1 MSGFTL
7 NIDDK
12 LLEKLVIA
20 EERVTAIGK
29 AAQRTKQQFEQA
41 FGAMVNGNLEAFIK
55 KLTEANN
62 QLNGLGTKNTSTN
75 TGIQQIAVDSAKS
88 MEAINLLI
96 EAISKLSK
104 SKGAKLRGEAQN
116 VAYQNLLT
124 LIKEVHAA
132 ESARTAAVQLE
143 EAKVIEANKRK
154 IEAIKT
160 ETAEAV
166 QSEKAKQDAYK
177 RTRVEQNRIANVNF
191 KRRLAEENIEITRQI
206 NNLKVAADVHNQYTR
221 AMMMGEQTVGARTR
235 KIERLNAVLR
245 GLQKDEAKYGTEIEN
260 VKKKIEELT
269 KDNEKLGESQEKVK
283 ESSGKMLDALKKVF
297 AFQAIKKFVN
307 NLVTVRSEFEKQHRA
322 LEVLLQDTQKA
333 QLLWDRVVQLAIKS
347 PFRVKELVTYT
358 KQLAAYRI
366 ESDKLYDTTKRL
378 GDISIGLGVDMN
390 RLILAY
396 GQVRAAN
403 FLRGT
408 ELRQFTEAG
417 VPMLEELA
425 KHFSALEKTQV
436 TAAQVFDR
444 ISKRQVL
451 FQDVDAVIRKMTE
464 AGGAFY
470 QMQEQMS
477 DTLSGTISNL
487 KDKYDLALNQIGKDS
502 TSVIKAFLVLMGFL
516 TEHFRVL
523 STLVTTIGVGFTSW
537 KISSLASGMN
547 KAIEEAGGLAASFKK
562 LGYSMLFMK
571 KAGGS
576 IAVGV
581 TSWLSIIALV
591 GVGIWQ
597 WNKNVKE
604 GNEALDKMAKANIR
618 TMSSLNALKKQIEKN
633 NEVIQN
639 SSSSEQELAEARANN
654 SEALQKLKE
663 QHPAYYRDIMQQK
676 DGIVAATEALDKHI
690 NSVRRLASI
699 QALAQG
705 GFFSESLTT
714 NYADLVKDFAEVETW
729 IIAERAKL
737 ESKLVELV
745 EEGASD
751 AEVDKV
757 SKKIARYSKVIEEG
771 IDLSKLQIANTAGNE
786 IIWEYDDIVD
796 ELAKEI
802 NNFRASILDVFGNL
816 RDSIPLFAKEVFG
829 KNATEG
835 GIIID
840 QMLENLG
847 ISDKQFRREI
857 GILINKE
864 LKDKNYVDIDFDFNI
879 KPKEQ
884 QWDAWQKNVNDQV
897 DKLLKET
904 NEELEEKDYILSF
917 PKIVSDTTT
926 QDSYLKQL
934 SDNLADLE
942 NTYNRAK
949 KINDDN
955 GGSLIGTAFEGTNL
969 TQMKAAIELY
979 KRVINEVMGGPIDKD
994 KGGSRTEKTLS
1005 SRISL
1010 LKGIASKYEEL
1021 SRKFGETDAT
1031 TRISNAFKDDFN
1043 EAFNETPLS
1052 FETFEYRTKQ
1062 GLADALRGLSD
1073 IAQAEGK
1080 NAVIALNK
1088 AIGEATADKDINEI
1102 ISKEETFKTE
1112 AEKLFQRYEETI
1124 ALINAG
1130 FSQEVANSIFNIDY
1144 LDEDQLETELN
1155 ALKSQYTGYGLDMQE
1170 IQKTFD
1176 KKLEDIQTKNLK
1188 ERIKKYAKYLY
1199 AAQRD
1204 AVKIR
1209 LEEAK
1214 ALQEIDKTN
1223 SDNTLKQQAKDR
1235 VKKEASTK
1243 LQSTQWADFKG
1254 SEMYS
1259 MMFGDLEHY
1268 GTKTLETLKDQL
1280 DKLTTSLKDLPAN
1293 EFKEIVKA
1301 IEQIDDITGKRDP
1314 FAAIVDS
1321 RTKIAKIRE
1330 ELSNLNIAPPETDE
1344 KLAEQ
1349 IIQKQE
1355 LVDKT
1360 QQEVDLLNTALP
1372 LLEQGKTLEQ
1382 GMTDALKNQLDIE
1395 EANVNNVNAALT
1407 QKTEALKADREILE
1421 VLIRYSKALANLVKN
1436 QDNALTKT
1444 KNIISK
1450 VGEAVKSS
1458 MTLMET
1464 LGVATDS
1471 IAYSLAEGI
1480 DGMISLTVSAIE
1492 FQLQMQA
1499 VGYASNMA
1507 LGVIGW
1513 VAMGIQAIAT
1523 LLSAIFKAHD
1533 KALENQ
1539 IQKLADNVEI
1549 AQEKFEAL
1557 NDTIDRAYHSDQL
1570 RDAAAEAKSYTEEM
1584 IRNYERM
1591 IALEE
1596 QKKKTDKDKIEDYKD
1611 SIESQKEALAEMERD
1626 IVSEATASIL
1636 DDTMD
1641 AARTFVD
1648 SWYDAF
1654 KETGDGLKGLEENF
1668 EEMFSNLA
1676 KQQAA
1681 QQIVGVYAKK
1691 WTEDL
1696 QKYVNEGDTK
1706 LTKDEAQKWAE
1717 EVKATFPEL
1726 NDALEGFLGV
1736 LTEGVG
1742 ATGELSGL
1750 QAGIQGIT
1758 ESQAEIL
1765 AAYANSCRFFL
1776 SSINTTLT
1784 DFATKVLDTEGDSNP
1799 MLGQLRIIAEQA
1811 KAIKNLLEGVSTG
1824 NRLRVSLD

>member
-55 KLTEANN
+55 KLAEANN
-62 QLNGLGTKNTSTN
+62 QLNGLSTKNTSTN

-269 KDNEKLGESQEKVK
+269 KDNEKLGESQKKVK
-283 ESSGKMLDALKKVF
+283 ESSNKMLDALKKVF

-333 QLLWDRVVQLAIKS
+333 QLLWDRVVQLAVKS

-451 FQDVDAVIRKMTE
+451 FQDVDAVIRKMTD

-477 DTLSGTISNL
+477 ETLSGTMSNL
-487 KDKYDLALNQIGKDS
+487 KDKYDLALNQIGKDN
-502 TSVIKAFLVLMGFL
+502 TSLIKIFLQLMGFL
-516 TEHFRVL
+516 IEHFRFMIPLISSIGTGFALWGIGKLATQFGKLGTHMRSVTAAMFSFAKGQRWMAASGWLTVL
-523 STLVTTIGVGFTSW
+523 ALLVTAFFQW
-537 KISSLASGMN
+537 KNNVAEMNETLEKMSL
-547 KAIEEAGGLAASFKK
+547 
-562 LGYSMLFMK
+562 
-571 KAGGS
+571 
-576 IAVGV
+576 
-581 TSWLSIIALV
+581 
-591 GVGIWQ
+591 
-597 WNKNVKE
+597 
-604 GNEALDKMAKANIR
+604 ANIR
-618 TMSSLNALKKQIEKN
+618 TKASLIGLKKEIEENNAVIRDSSSTEQQLADARQKNAEALTKLQEQHPEYYRNIVQEKNGIVELTEAIDKQIE
-633 NEVIQN
+633 
-639 SSSSEQELAEARANN
+639 
-654 SEALQKLKE
+654 
-663 QHPAYYRDIMQQK
+663 
-676 DGIVAATEALDKHI
+676 
-690 NSVRRLASI
+690 SVGRLAQI
-699 QALAQG
+699 QSLSKG
-705 GFFSESLTT
+705 GWFSPSLTKQYEST
-714 NYADLVKDFAEVETW
+714 IKDFAGVNEWVRDEIADLTAQ
-729 IIAERAKL
+729 IAELNMEDPEDNRLDSLTEKL
-737 ESKLVELV
+737 ARLQ
-745 EEGASD
+745 
-751 AEVDKV
+751 
-757 SKKIARYSKVIEEG
+757 KIQDEG
-771 IDLSKLQIANTAGNE
+771 IDFSKIGVDFSSGQADMLAYDGVIDVVAKK
-786 IIWEYDDIVD
+786 IIKFRGVISGLVD
-796 ELAKEI
+796 TMSDAW
-802 NNFRASILDVFGNL
+802 
-816 RDSIPLFAKEVFG
+816 PLFAKEV
-829 KNATEG
+829 KDLDEIEG
-835 GIIID
+835 GIKID
-840 QMLENLG
+840 DILKNLG
-847 ISDKQFRREI
+847 IADDKIRKEVAIILNRRMKEKGFTTLDYNFDIAQPEI
-857 GILINKE
+857 NWE
-864 LKDKNYVDIDFDFNI
+864 
-879 KPKEQ
+879 
-884 QWDAWQKNVNDQV
+884 AWQKNVR
-897 DKLLKET
+897 DKVSELVKKTQEEV
-904 NEELEEKDYILSF
+904 NEELQRTDKEAGEIVLSF
-917 PKIVSDTTT
+917 PTITVDTTT
-926 QDSYLKQL
+926 RENYISTLQ
-934 SDNLADLE
+934 DNLADVKSL
-942 NTYNRAK
+942 YDRAK
-949 KINDDN
+949 KKFEE
-955 GGSLIGTAFEGTNL
+955 GGTLIGTAYEGVNL
-969 TQMKAAIELY
+969 KELEAKIKMY
-979 KRVINEVMGGPIDKD
+979 KEMIAFMSAEEAKGSKNKKNE
-994 KGGSRTEKTLS
+994 EKTLS
-1005 SRISL
+1005 RRISL
-1010 LKGIASKYEEL
+1010 LKEINTQYENLRKKYGEAEARSIISKDYA
-1021 SRKFGETDAT
+1021 KT
-1031 TRISNAFKDDFN
+1031 
-1043 EAFNETPLS
+1043 
-1052 FETFEYRTKQ
+1052 
-1062 GLADALRGLSD
+1062 LADAFDNSLQMGDFDFTTKGGLVE
-1073 IAQAEGK
+1073 AFKKLTPLAEKEGK
-1080 NAVIALNK
+1080 EAGITLQRAISEATSETNIAEKILGEEEFKNK
-1088 AIGEATADKDINEI
+1088 A
-1102 ISKEETFKTE
+1102 EE
-1112 AEKLFQRYEETI
+1112 LFQRYEETV

-1130 FSQEVANSIFNIDY
+1130 FSQTVAKSLFNIDY
-1144 LDEDQLETELN
+1144 LDENQLKTELDT
-1155 ALKSQYTGYGLDMQE
+1155 LKTQYTDYGLDMQE
-1170 IQKTFD
+1170 IQETFD

-1214 ALQEIDKTN
+1214 ALQEIDKTI

-1268 GTKTLETLKDQL
+1268 GTKTLEALKTQL
-1280 DKLTTSLKDLPAN
+1280 DGLTDSLKDLPAN

-1301 IEQIDDITGKRDP
+1301 IEQIDDITGKRNP
-1314 FAAIVDS
+1314 SAAIVDS
-1321 RTKIAKIRE
+1321 RTKIADIRE
-1330 ELSNLNIAPPETDE
+1330 ELRSLNIAVPETDE
-1344 KLAEQ
+1344 DLASQ
-1349 IIQKQE
+1349 IVNKQE

-1360 QQEVDLLNTALP
+1360 QQEIDLLNTALP
-1372 LLEQGKTLEQ
+1372 LLQQGKQLTGDMVTTLR
-1382 GMTDALKNQLDIE
+1382 DQLGIE
-1395 EANVNNVNAALT
+1395 HANVQSISNAIDLKTKALT
-1407 QKTEALKADREILE
+1407 KDKAIIE
-1421 VLIRYSKALANLVKN
+1421 VLIKYSKALANLAKN

-1458 MTLMET
+1458 MTLMEA

-1480 DGMISLTVSAIE
+1480 DGMISLTASAIE

-1533 KALENQ
+1533 KSLENQ
-1539 IQKLADNVEI
+1539 IQDLADDVEI
-1549 AQEKFEAL
+1549 VQEKFEAL
-1557 NDTIDRAYHSDQL
+1557 NNTIDRAYHSDQL
-1570 RDAAAEAKSYTEEM
+1570 EQAAKDAEKYTKQT
-1584 IRNYERM
+1584 IANYEAM

-1596 QKKKTDKDKIEDYKD
+1596 QKKKTDDDKVKEYLE
-1611 SIESQKEALAEMERD
+1611 SIEAQKEALEDLKNDMLESMGGVTDYR
-1626 IVSEATASIL
+1626 SETQ
-1636 DDTMD
+1636 D
-1641 AARTFVD
+1641 FVNA
-1648 SWYDAF
+1648 WVEAY
-1654 KETGDGLKGLEENF
+1654 KECGDGLNGLQDNF
-1668 EEMFSNLA
+1668 TEFFDEIV
-1676 KQQAA
+1676 KQQATMK
-1681 QQIVGVYAKK
+1681 V
-1691 WTEDL
+1691 TEKFLEPFYKNLNTYLDD
-1696 QKYVNEGDTK
+1696 YE
-1706 LTKDEAQKWAE
+1706 LTKDEMDRLRAQAE
-1717 EVKATFPEL
+1717 SIAPEL
-1726 NDALEGFLGV
+1726 SKALEEIWNMLGGSMS
-1736 LTEGVG
+1736 EAGKG
-1742 ATGELSGL
+1742 SLSGL
-1750 QAGIQGIT
+1750 QEGIQGIT
-1758 ESQAEIL
+1758 ESQAEIIS
-1765 AAYANSCRFFL
+1765 AYLNSIRFFV
-1776 SSINTTLT
+1776 SDNNTVIKQLRDYVVGT
-1784 DFATKVLDTEGDSNP
+1784 DETGNP
-1799 MLGQLRIIAEQA
+1799 MLGQLRVIAEQT
-1811 KAIKNLLEGVSTG
+1811 KAIKSLLEDVKSG
-1824 NRLRVSLD
+1824 NKLRVILD